1 MTNEYKPIEGISIS
15 ETVKPIF
22 EENLLGK
29 IFTEIIARTDDGVI
43 TVNENQQIVN
53 NIEVTKFNTRVNHGA
68 EEIFGYSSSELLNK
82 PLSMLIPASSQLSH
96 IDHVE
101 KFKNGHQ
108 THCIMKGRDDAVII
122 AYTKEGEQ
130 FYAEI
135 TLTKIMITG
144 HLLMSAMIHKISSD
158 TIQEVKEFNRN
169 QKYRKETKADLL
181 KEVIEVNSIKLDDK

>member
-43 TVNENQQIVN
+43 TVNENQQIV
-53 NIEVTKFNTRVNHGA
+53 VVNHGA

-144 HLLMSAMIHKISSD
+144 HLLMSAMIHKIFSD